1 MVFPA
6 GRFVVV
12 PTAPDYSLSGG
23 NESRPVRRRPDAGL
37 PHDVLPPRPEAVLAR
52 PACFQSPPLESDP
65 SDIPRPRTDTQAPY
79 GKQRTGGLADPP
91 VVLRP
96 SPEPR
101 INRHPTSTVPLRYI
115 YHVESLGGGR
125 CSQALCPVPQRGPAP
140 QPPLLRVQQ
149 PGPRHWPPRSGDIWG
164 GGACHRSAGGGRPP
178 KGDNQPALGKPTP
191 AVSRNL
197 PSIVEP
203 RIRGPVPDRKKQAQ
217 VLVDTTTT
225 PLGFFVKAVLQGHFA
240 FAEPLLDGD
249 HGGVYDHE
257 VHQGPPP
264 PGGGGG
270 ARKGGAI
277 LNHA

>member
-115 YHVESLGGGR
+115 YHVESLGGGGAAPKPCVLYPSEVLPPNPR
-125 CSQALCPVPQRGPAP
+125 CYVCSNPGPATGLPARGIYGGGGLPPVGGRGATTEGRQPTRARQAHPSRIP
-140 QPPLLRVQQ
+140 QPPIHCGATDSGPGSRPEEAGAGAGGHNHHAPGVLREGGAAGPLRLCGAP
-149 PGPRHWPPRSGDIWG
+149 PGWRPRGCLRPRGPPRS
-164 GGACHRSAGGGRPP
+164 
-178 KGDNQPALGKPTP
+178 
-191 AVSRNL
+191 
-197 PSIVEP
+197 
-203 RIRGPVPDRKKQAQ
+203 
-217 VLVDTTTT
+217 
-225 PLGFFVKAVLQGHFA
+225 
-240 FAEPLLDGD
+240 
-249 HGGVYDHE
+249 
-257 VHQGPPP
+257 PP
-264 PGGGGG
+264 PGGGGVHG
-270 ARKGGAI
+270 KEVPS
-277 LNHA
+277 